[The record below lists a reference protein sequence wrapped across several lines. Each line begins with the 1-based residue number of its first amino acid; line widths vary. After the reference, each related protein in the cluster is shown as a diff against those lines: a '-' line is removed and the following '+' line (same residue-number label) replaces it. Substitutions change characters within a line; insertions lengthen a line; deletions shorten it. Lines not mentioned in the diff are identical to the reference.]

1 MPDRARLVGLMVSTE
16 EPEPLTVDGFH
27 EAEVR
32 CGKPLRLRETVP
44 VNPCS
49 AETVI
54 VSDPLPP
61 RGICR
66 VVGEAEREKSPA
78 ELTFSVTFT
87 E

>member
-1 MPDRARLVGLMVSTE
+1 VPDRAGLFTLMVNTE
-16 EPEPLTVDGFH
+16 EPEPDTVEELH

-32 CGKPLRLRETVP
+32 CGKPLKLRETVP
-44 VNPCS
+44 VYPCS

-54 VSDPLPP
+54 VSDLLPP

>member
-1 MPDRARLVGLMVSTE
+1 MVSTE
-16 EPEPLTVDGFH
+16 EPEPDTVKVLQ

-32 CGKPLRLRETVP
+32 CGKPLRLRETLP

-66 VVGEAEREKSPA
+66 VVGEAESEKSPV
-78 ELTFSVTFT
+78 ELTLKVTLT